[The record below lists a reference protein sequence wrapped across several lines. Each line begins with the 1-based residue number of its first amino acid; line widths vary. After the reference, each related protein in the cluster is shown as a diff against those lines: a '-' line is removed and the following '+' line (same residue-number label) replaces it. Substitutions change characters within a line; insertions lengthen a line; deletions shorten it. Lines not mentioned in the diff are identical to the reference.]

1 MNGGALEWVLRL
13 HAGAAS
19 LCVPLLL
26 RLLGLRGTLH
36 LLDGL
41 ARLGRPYA
49 SLPPRRI
56 CAVVRRRLAHPRI
69 MVRRACLRRGLLL
82 YHLLRLAGLDA
93 RLRFAVYPPSLDPRR
108 LHAHCWVSL
117 GGRCLAPPADVP
129 AATVLVWPN

>member
-1 MNGGALEWVLRL
+1 
-13 HAGAAS
+13 
-19 LCVPLLL
+19 
-26 RLLGLRGTLH
+26 
-36 LLDGL
+36 
-41 ARLGRPYA
+41 
-49 SLPPRRI
+49 
-56 CAVVRRRLAHPRI
+56 VVRRRLAHPRI